1 MVKHIRLS
9 LDLQSLGSVEP
20 PRLPGERP
28 LTVHDAPALGKLAY
42 DAFLGGGDDEGE
54 TVAEHVAEMAKTLN
68 GDYGPLLMSAS
79 LGFAPQGELSGAIVV
94 TVEKGVPFIP
104 YCLVEPG
111 WQGQGIGSQLI
122 LRSAERLAADGHREL
137 TLAAVEGGR
146 AELLYRRLGFHT
158 SASQSESSLPPA
170 GWYPDPEDKSG
181 RTARYWIGSDWTG
194 RTRKASPAEIDGWR
208 DAAIAAQADRER
220 AASTPAVQESPPV
233 AARPGR
239 HDDWGALKV
248 DMSYLEEDIAELAAT
263 NQRMLAELR
272 AIKTYAGWILFV
284 LAFPILLGL
293 IIALI
298 IGLSGN

>member
-1 MVKHIRLS
+1 MES
-9 LDLQSLGSVEP
+9 
-20 PRLPGERP
+20 
-28 LTVHDAPALGKLAY
+28 
-42 DAFLGGGDDEGE
+42 
-54 TVAEHVAEMAKTLN
+54 
-68 GDYGPLLMSAS
+68 
-79 LGFAPQGELSGAIVV
+79 
-94 TVEKGVPFIP
+94 
-104 YCLVEPG
+104 
-111 WQGQGIGSQLI
+111 
-122 LRSAERLAADGHREL
+122 
-137 TLAAVEGGR
+137 
-146 AELLYRRLGFHT
+146 
-158 SASQSESSLPPA
+158 SQSESSPPTE

-220 AASTPAVQESPPV
+220 AASTPAVQESSPV

-239 HDDWGALKV
+239 HDDPWDSGAFQV

-284 LAFPILLGL
+284 LVFPILLGL